1 MKSKTLMCFATLI
14 LFAPAVLANTTLYVN
29 GGTGSDS
36 HNCLSPTTAC
46 KTIGHAISRA
56 ASGDTI
62 MVSAATY
69 TEVLTISLNLKIIG
83 AGASTTIIDGVRA
96 GTVVTIPDAHVT
108 LSELTI
114 RNGQASSGAGIKN
127 SGTLTLSNSTVT
139 GNEAPIPCV
148 RFFVFCEISR
158 GTASGG
164 GIYNSGVLIISNST
178 ISENHAGSYCNES
191 PCSAFGGG
199 IYNGGTLMI
208 ENSTLTG
215 NSAGTA
221 CVTTVNCRVGVG
233 GAFYTFG
240 ATVTLNNSTITG
252 NSAYRCS
259 GTCGGTG
266 GAIVI
271 GFGSFA
277 MDNSTVGGNSAGGIF
292 NGGIFKG
299 GTATLQNSI
308 VDNNAGI
315 NCAGTI
321 TSHGYNLS
329 SDDTCKLNGRGDL
342 NNHDPLLG
350 PLQNNG
356 GPTETM
362 ALLPGSPAI
371 DAGNPSGC
379 TDGEGHLLKT
389 DQRGMPRP
397 DREDIVGCDIGAYE
411 RQND

>member
-1 MKSKTLMCFATLI
+1 MKLKTLMCFAALI
-14 LFAPAVLANTTLYVN
+14 LFAPAVLASTTWYVN
-29 GGTGSDS
+29 GASGSDS
-36 HNCLSPTTAC
+36 DNCLSPTTAC

-56 ASGDTI
+56 ASGDSV
-62 MVSAATY
+62 MVASAIY
-69 TEVLTISLNLKIIG
+69 TEALTISLNLKIIG
-83 AGASTTIIDGVRA
+83 AGASATILDGA
-96 GTVVTIPDAHVT
+96 GSFGVVTISGGAHVT
-108 LSELTI
+108 LSKLTV

-127 SGTLTLSNSTVT
+127 SGTLTLSNSTVS
-139 GNEAPIPCV
+139 GNEAPIPCIH
-148 RFFVFCEISR
+148 FFVFCEIRR

-164 GIYNSGVLIISNST
+164 GIYNSGELIISNST
-178 ISENHAGSYCNES
+178 ISENHAGSYCNAT
-191 PCSAFGGG
+191 PCSAVGGG
-199 IYNGGTLMI
+199 IYNAGTHMAI

-221 CVTTVNCRVGVG
+221 CSTSIPCRVGVG
-233 GAFYTFG
+233 GAFYTSG

-266 GAIVI
+266 GAIVN
-271 GFGSFA
+271 GFGTFA
-277 MDNSTVGGNSAGGIF
+277 MDNSTVSGNSAGGIV
-292 NGGIFKG
+292 NG

-308 VDNNAGI
+308 VGNNAGI
-315 NCAGTI
+315 NCSGTI

-329 SDDTCKLNGRGDL
+329 SDDTCKLDGRGDL

-379 TDGEGHLLKT
+379 TDGQGHLLRT

-411 RQND
+411 RQSD

>member
-1 MKSKTLMCFATLI
+1 MKLKTLMHFAALI
-14 LFAPAVLANTTLYVN
+14 LFAPAVLASTTWYVN
-29 GGTGSDS
+29 GASGSDS
-36 HNCLSPTTAC
+36 DNCLSAQAAC
-46 KTIGHAISRA
+46 KTIGHAISLA
-56 ASGDTI
+56 ASGDTV

-69 TEVLTISLNLKIIG
+69 TETLTVSLNLNLIG
-83 AGASTTIIDGVRA
+83 AGASTTIIDGRA
-96 GTVVTIPDAHVT
+96 SGTVVSISNPTAHVT
-108 LSELTI
+108 LSNLTV
-114 RNGQASSGAGIKN
+114 RNGKANSGAGINN

-139 GNEAPIPCV
+139 GNWASIPCHPLLLV
-148 RFFVFCEISR
+148 CLSN
-158 GTASGG
+158 GTTYGG
-164 GIYNSGVLIISNST
+164 GIYNSGTLTVSNST
-178 ISENHAGSYCNES
+178 ITGNQAGGGCNAN

-199 IYNGGTLMI
+199 IYNKGTVMVI
-208 ENSTLTG
+208 KGSTLNG
-215 NSAGTA
+215 NIAHTA
-221 CVTTVNCRVGVG
+221 CTTRLSCLVGQG
-233 GAFYTFG
+233 GAFYTLG
-240 ATVTLNNSTITG
+240 STVTLNNSTVTG

-266 GAIVI
+266 GAIVN
-271 GFGSFA
+271 GSGIFA
-277 MDNSTVGGNSAGGIF
+277 MDNSTVSGNSAGGIV
-292 NGGIFKG
+292 NG

-315 NCAGTI
+315 NCHGTI

-329 SDDTCKLNGRGDL
+329 SDDTCKLNVPGDL

-371 DAGNPSGC
+371 DGGNPGGC
-379 TDGEGHLLKT
+379 TDGQGHLLKT

-411 RQND
+411 RQSD